1 MFSWLELANRSQ
13 FVSSFESKT
22 SAAATRS
29 GRVAPAPS
37 PAAAPCTAGPPL
49 GGAPGGW
56 GRGCGDAL
64 SRPPGGGNGAAG
76 AAWPLPRRRASRSPG
91 RDWPMLHIAVMPC
104 GRALSKRSRRRS
116 ARGRS
121 PARLLARNRLI
132 RPCEAGRQV
141 GPRVRSKAPHTH
153 KLAEFD
159 TRRSERGHGR
169 AAATAAHPAPPC
181 ARAVG
186 RMLLLGSAVGAA
198 CGVQVPAAC
207 GRARGKNVLA
217 RESAWPHGI
226 VPPAPPF
233 GFRKCHDLAGD
244 FGGCRCGDLRVWL
257 GGWAGLSPPN
267 HHIKNQLD
275 KKRCCTVLPCAAA
288 GGGGGRRRDDAP
300 HLRRGHV
307 PPGPQNHPPPLSPE
321 GPKGFQSSLIL
332 AHGVCPLL
340 RGPPLLIAAWHCW
353 PSSVHCPPWIAVD
366 SGRLAGLARVEDGQ
380 EVLCLPRESFSS

>member
-1 MFSWLELANRSQ
+1 MANRSQ

-76 AAWPLPRRRASRSPG
+76 AAWPLPRRRASRPG
-91 RDWPMLHIAVMPC
+91 GQCYISVIPC

-132 RPCEAGRQV
+132 RPCEAVREV

-207 GRARGKNVLA
+207 GRAREENVLA
-217 RESAWPHGI
+217 RESARERFSI
-226 VPPAPPF
+226 VPPAP
-233 GFRKCHDLAGD
+233 C
-244 FGGCRCGDLRVWL
+244 V
-257 GGWAGLSPPN
+257 
-267 HHIKNQLD
+267 
-275 KKRCCTVLPCAAA
+275 
-288 GGGGGRRRDDAP
+288 
-300 HLRRGHV
+300 
-307 PPGPQNHPPPLSPE
+307 
-321 GPKGFQSSLIL
+321 
-332 AHGVCPLL
+332 
-340 RGPPLLIAAWHCW
+340 
-353 PSSVHCPPWIAVD
+353 
-366 SGRLAGLARVEDGQ
+366 
-380 EVLCLPRESFSS
+380 